1 MSAGPRISL
10 CIPTYNRAAFC
21 RGALESGLREV
32 AALPPGTAELL
43 VCDNASTDQ
52 TWAMI
57 SMLQAAH
64 PGLRAFRNAKH
75 VVFDRNYMR
84 CVEEARGEFIW
95 IMGDDDVWM
104 PGSVARVLRELE
116 AGADA
121 CLCQAEACDGD
132 LNPVIVLPW
141 YLGPEPPKVWHLDSR
156 DDLIRYFDGCARN
169 AGIFAFI
176 SVAIFLRERFLA
188 NRESIERALK
198 TGYPHL
204 WGMLE
209 FLRRPTC
216 LHYIPDVLVRNRIS
230 DWHADSNAK
239 RNLYAT
245 WRHELVT
252 WAQIADTL
260 LGDDLELHHSFSRI
274 LGRNH
279 HNTILPGMRNCA
291 ANEAEWQDVVPLLVR
306 AGFSPVQVAAVDF
319 AFHQLQNGRL
329 PMPSLDTGSLCIAD
343 LGLLARGAQRVAIL
357 ALAGAP
363 SLLDGAGLL
372 TALRRVNPAA
382 RIRIFCSP
390 DGAPTLE
397 GFEVEPLD
405 PGRYR
410 KDEAY
415 RSTSLRALSEF
426 SPELVLNLDPGR
438 GSEAD
443 ALVDAALPTGAL
455 AFASPEPG
463 QAETSTGPLDGR
475 YTRLIPPQGGAEAM
489 LEALGLERLSA
500 PR

>member
-1 MSAGPRISL
+1 MTTRPKISL
-10 CIPTYNRAAFC
+10 CIPTYNRAVFC

-32 AALPPGTAELL
+32 AALPPGTAEML
-43 VCDNASTDQ
+43 VCDNASADQ
-52 TWAMI
+52 TWTMI
-57 SMLQAAH
+57 SELQVAH
-64 PGLRAFRNAKH
+64 PGLRAFRNEKT

-84 CVEEARGEFIW
+84 CVEEARGEFVW

-121 CLCQAEACDGD
+121 CLCQAEACDAG

-141 YLGPEPPKVWHLDSR
+141 YLDTDPPKVWHLEGR
-156 DDLIRYFDGCARN
+156 DDLMCYFDGCARN

-176 SVAIFLRERFLA
+176 SVAIFHRERFLA
-188 NRESIERALK
+188 NRESIERSLK

-209 FLRRPTC
+209 FLRQPTR
-216 LHYIPDVLVRNRIS
+216 LHYIAEVLVRNRIS
-230 DWHADSNAK
+230 DWHVDSNAN

-260 LGDDLELHHSFSRI
+260 FGDDPELHRSFSRI

-291 ANEAEWQDVVPLLVR
+291 ANEAEWQDVVPFLVR
-306 AGFSPVQVAAVDF
+306 AGFSTVQVAAVDF
-319 AFHQLQNGRL
+319 AFRQLQNDRL
-329 PMPSLDTGSLCIAD
+329 PMPSLDPGSLCLAD

-357 ALAGAP
+357 ALEGVV
-363 SLLDGAGLL
+363 SLLDGSGVL
-372 TALRRVNPAA
+372 TALRKVNPAA

-390 DGAPTLE
+390 DGTQTLE
-397 GFEVEPLD
+397 GFEVQPVDLE
-405 PGRYR
+405 RYR
-410 KDEAY
+410 TDEVY
-415 RSTSLRALSEF
+415 RGASLRAVSDF
-426 SPELVLNLDPGR
+426 APELVLNLDPGR
-438 GSEAD
+438 GIEAD
-443 ALVDAALPTGAL
+443 ELVDASLSTGAL
-455 AFASPEPG
+455 AFASLEPG
-463 QAETSTGPLDGR
+463 QADALTRPLDGR
-475 YTRLIPPQGGAEAM
+475 YTRLIPPQGGPDAM
-489 LEALGLERLSA
+489 LEALGLEGRPVRL
-500 PR
+500 